1 MGRLRRYP
9 PGMPKPQLR
18 LHRGWQGRVKHSDR
32 GELMVSVRSI
42 QEANT
47 PLGINLTLHQPRLL
61 LSPGSHGRVRG
72 EVRQPR
78 GAELLWQ

>member
-1 MGRLRRYP
+1 MGRLRRHP
-9 PGMPKPQLR
+9 PGMPEPQLR
-18 LHRGWQGRVKHSDR
+18 LHWGWQGRVKCSDR

-47 PLGINLTLHQPRLL
+47 LLGINLTSHQPRLL
-61 LSPGSHGRVRG
+61 LSPGSQGRVQG